1 MRDKEL
7 RYSCQGP
14 ILHRLPASER
24 WGILVAPM
32 PLAAVILAGGRS
44 ARMGAPKAL
53 LDFRGEPFV
62 VRILEALEALDIK
75 TRVVVVAPES
85 EPIRTAMVAHDCMVV
100 ENPDVDGGP
109 IASLRRALE
118 ALEAVHPPAALV
130 WPVDL
135 PHVHV
140 ATIERLVE
148 TYRRRRGPVTLP
160 TFAGRRGHPVI
171 WDQGLFAELRTS
183 DAATRDGARAVLHA
197 HADQAVLVPVDDPAV
212 TDFINTRA
220 DYERLIREINR
231 DAY

>member
-1 MRDKEL
+1 
-7 RYSCQGP
+7 
-14 ILHRLPASER
+14 
-24 WGILVAPM
+24 M
-32 PLAAVILAGGRS
+32 PLAAVVLAGGRS
-44 ARMGAPKAL
+44 ARMGTPKAL

-62 VRILEALEALDIK
+62 VRILEAVEALDIK
-75 TRVVVVAPES
+75 TRVVVIGPDGA
-85 EPIRTAMVAHDCMVV
+85 PIRAAIAAHECAVV
-100 ENPDVDGGP
+100 ENADVDGGP

-118 ALEAVHPPAALV
+118 WLEAIHPPAALV

-140 ATIERLVE
+140 ATVERLVE
-148 TYRRRRGPVTLP
+148 AYRRRRAPVTLP

-171 WDQGLFAELRTS
+171 WDQSLFAELRTS
-183 DAATRDGARAVLHA
+183 DAATRQGARAVLHA
-197 HADQAVLVPVDDPAV
+197 HDAAVVAVPVDDPAV

>member
-1 MRDKEL
+1 
-7 RYSCQGP
+7 
-14 ILHRLPASER
+14 
-24 WGILVAPM
+24 M
-32 PLAAVILAGGRS
+32 PLAAIVLAGGRS
-44 ARMGAPKAL
+44 ARMGTPKAL

-75 TRVVVVAPES
+75 TRVVVVGPDGA
-85 EPIRTAMVAHDCMVV
+85 PIRAAIAAHDCTII
-100 ENPDVDGGP
+100 ENPDVEGGP

-118 ALEAVHPPAALV
+118 ALEQIRPRAALV

-140 ATIERLVE
+140 ATVERLVE
-148 TYRRRRGPVTLP
+148 TYRRQPAPVTVP
-160 TFAGRRGHPVI
+160 SFAGRRGHPVI
-171 WDQGLFAELRTS
+171 WDGSLFAELRTS
-183 DAATRDGARAVLHA
+183 DAATREGARAVLHA
-197 HADQAVLVPVDDPAV
+197 HADQAVPVPVDDPAV

>member
-1 MRDKEL
+1 
-7 RYSCQGP
+7 
-14 ILHRLPASER
+14 
-24 WGILVAPM
+24 
-32 PLAAVILAGGRS
+32 
-44 ARMGAPKAL
+44 MGTPKAL

-62 VRILEALEALDIK
+62 VRILEAIEALDLK
-75 TRVVVVAPES
+75 TRVVVVGP
-85 EPIRTAMVAHDCMVV
+85 PPDGTAVRAAITARDCTIV

-118 ALEAVHPPAALV
+118 ALEPVHPPAALV

-135 PHVHV
+135 PHIHV

-148 TYRRRRGPVTLP
+148 TYRRRHAPVTLP

-171 WDQGLFAELRTS
+171 WDQSLFAELRS
-183 DAATRDGARAVLHA
+183 SEAATRAGARAVLHA
-197 HADQAVLVPVDDPAV
+197 HLDAAVLVPVDDPAV
-212 TDFINTRA
+212 TDFINTPA